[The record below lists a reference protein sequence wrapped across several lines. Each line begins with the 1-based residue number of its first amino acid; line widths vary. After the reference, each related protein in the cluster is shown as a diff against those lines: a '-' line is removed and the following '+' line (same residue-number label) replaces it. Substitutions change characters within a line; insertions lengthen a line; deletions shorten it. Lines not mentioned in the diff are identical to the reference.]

1 MLIKLEKIGSSLTS
15 FCKTKNKTLMH
26 IFCECSI
33 TIRLRNQLRCSL
45 EKELNFPPLTPH
57 SASILGL
64 TNLADNL
71 TLLNHLLLNFEFYVY
86 SAAEKN
92 LVNIFKLKSAI
103 SSIKNVC
110 WAMKVKINLEK
121 IKSSWKK
128 NPDRKKNNNK

>member
-1 MLIKLEKIGSSLTS
+1 MLIKLEKIGLSLTS

-33 TIRLRNQLRCSL
+33 TNRLWNQLRCSL

-57 SASILGL
+57 IGILGL
-64 TNLADNL
+64 TNLVDNL

-103 SSIKNVC
+103 SNIKNVC
-110 WAMKVKINLEK
+110 
-121 IKSSWKK
+121 
-128 NPDRKKNNNK
+128 